1 MRQKTGQEQGRSPWP
16 GIIKASETQPLTL
29 SDRLQVISFFH
40 GLAMFE
46 NKVSRLRKTP
56 HMLVVNSEICNAL
69 KPSTAGAAPL
79 THTNEY
85 DGAVSPSG
93 LPQDHL
99 CLAGGEP
106 KIHVSLALPFGIL
119 PYFTGEWSSRRR
131 TMRPH
136 SLLGLAALPCL
147 LRRGLLLGYLDQ
159 DASATIQS
167 SDIS

>member
-1 MRQKTGQEQGRSPWP
+1 MIASKLCRSSMAWRCLKTRS
-16 GIIKASETQPLTL
+16 
-29 SDRLQVISFFH
+29 D
-40 GLAMFE
+40 GLEKPA
-46 NKVSRLRKTP
+46 R
-56 HMLVVNSEICNAL
+56 MLVVNSEIRNAL

-85 DGAVSPSG
+85 DGAVPPSG

-106 KIHVSLALPFGIL
+106 KINVSLALPFGIL
-119 PYFTGEWSSRRR
+119 PYFTGEWSSGCH
-131 TMRPH
+131 TMGPR

-159 DASATIQS
+159 DTSASILS